1 MKAAGTVDDPI
12 AIRKH
17 MQEGLKHIPKDKQ
30 VYVVPKIGD
39 DGGFESKQS
48 VAAIENGKIVPIKLK

>member
-1 MKAAGTVDDPI
+1 
-12 AIRKH
+12 

-48 VAAIENGKIVPIKLK
+48 VAAIENGKIAPIKLK